1 MSFSGAASKQEQ
13 LQNNGS
19 FTHVRLTWFTIH
31 WLTKNC
37 RCTTQ
42 QVVPDRHYRLSLVTL
57 CVCVCVRP
65 PDQCFGCHVWAA
77 ASLYKTETSCHYS
90 LVHSHHRGVPSFVTT
105 LIIPPSHLA
114 GLAPVFLCGEQL
126 DPAAARRQLALRT
139 RQTPADGGP
148 RTRHAKYLSSRRR
161 HMKYSSMVCITVL
174 LNKLVEVS
182 TSKYLLLSCT
192 MSFILFID
200 NIAMITIF
208 LTTSN
213 ILQGGRL
220 DTSHN
225 LSLF

>member
-1 MSFSGAASKQEQ
+1 MCV
-13 LQNNGS
+13 LLGS
-19 FTHVRLTWFTIH
+19 LSTGWPRIVGVRHNRLFLIDTTGCH
-31 WLTKNC
+31 W
-37 RCTTQ
+37 
-42 QVVPDRHYRLSLVTL
+42 SL
-57 CVCVCVRP
+57 CVCVCVYAHLTSALVAMCGQLLLSTTQRP
-65 PDQCFGCHVWAA
+65 AVTIHLC
-77 ASLYKTETSCHYS
+77 
-90 LVHSHHRGVPSFVTT
+90 HSHHRGVPSFVTT

-148 RTRHAKYLSSRRR
+148 RTRHAKYLRSR

-200 NIAMITIF
+200 NIAMITIY

-225 LSLF
+225 LSLFWRPQFPFHKSAESSA

>member
-31 WLTKNC
+31 WLTKDC
-37 RCTTQ
+37 QCTTQ

-57 CVCVCVRP
+57 CVCVCVYAHLTSALVAMCGQLLLSTRQRP
-65 PDQCFGCHVWAA
+65 AVTIHLC
-77 ASLYKTETSCHYS
+77 
-90 LVHSHHRGVPSFVTT
+90 HSHHRGVPSFVTT

-182 TSKYLLLSCT
+182 TS
-192 MSFILFID
+192 
-200 NIAMITIF
+200 APF
-208 LTTSN
+208 L
-213 ILQGGRL
+213 
-220 DTSHN
+220 HN
-225 LSLF
+225 VFYSIH

>member
-1 MSFSGAASKQEQ
+1 MCGQ
-13 LQNNGS
+13 LLLPTRQRPA
-19 FTHVRLTWFTIH
+19 VTIH
-31 WLTKNC
+31 
-37 RCTTQ
+37 
-42 QVVPDRHYRLSLVTL
+42 L
-57 CVCVCVRP
+57 C
-65 PDQCFGCHVWAA
+65 
-77 ASLYKTETSCHYS
+77 
-90 LVHSHHRGVPSFVTT
+90 HSHHRGVPSFVTT
-105 LIIPPSHLA
+105 LNSDHSPLTSCRPGSCFLVRSA
-114 GLAPVFLCGEQL
+114 G
-126 DPAAARRQLALRT
+126 PAAARRQLALRT

-225 LSLF
+225 LSLFWRPQFPFHKSAESSA